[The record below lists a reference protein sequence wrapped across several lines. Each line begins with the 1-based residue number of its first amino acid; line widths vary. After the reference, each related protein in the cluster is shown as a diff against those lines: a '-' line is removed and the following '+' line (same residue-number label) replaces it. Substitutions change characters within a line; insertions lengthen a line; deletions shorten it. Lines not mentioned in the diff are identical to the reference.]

1 MCCKLFMKNCQVDKY
16 TSFYLLFVIF
26 YFAGEAQKCSSYS
39 HLLVVTHLWPMPVQ
53 LCANGLQAGKTSLIL
68 RLI

>member
-1 MCCKLFMKNCQVDKY
+1 M
-16 TSFYLLFVIF
+16 SFYPLFVIF

-53 LCANGLQAGKTSLIL
+53 LCANGLQAGKPH
-68 RLI
+68 